1 MSNQNPSR
9 SNRSSKSNSS
19 QRSIEREK
27 VDQLIDQVFGGEV
40 HAQRVASLADG
51 VDGVLHA
58 AQLGVRAI
66 GAGLAVANG
75 LNPRHAIKQMDRLF
89 SNPKLSMGELLACWV
104 KFVIAERD
112 EIIVNFDWTEL
123 DQSDQSM
130 IVLGMQTS
138 HGRCTPLVWRAVT
151 KSDLKGK
158 RNEHEDELLS
168 LFHECISAIN
178 RPIRVTVVADRG
190 F

>member
-112 EIIVNFDWTEL
+112 ERRALKLVASATVEKDTVNDNVTLLVREQPL
-123 DQSDQSM
+123 PYHTVEHHLRR
-130 IVLGMQTS
+130 VL
-138 HGRCTPLVWRAVT
+138 V
-151 KSDLKGK
+151 
-158 RNEHEDELLS
+158 
-168 LFHECISAIN
+168 AI
-178 RPIRVTVVADRG
+178 
-190 F
+190 